1 MKTFRVLYY
10 PHNVKK
16 PSAGTHLAILVLI
29 VGGKHWDYTGVPTPH
44 TFPEQSKGWDPQAA
58 SCRRGQREDG
68 TAEIPNEARGNC
80 HVKAKLQAAVWL
92 QTKEELASSG
102 PPHPSCLQNTSV
114 GPTHA
119 RMRTHT
125 HHEVNRASE
134 KES

>member
-1 MKTFRVLYY
+1 ME
-10 PHNVKK
+10 KK
-16 PSAGTHLAILVLI
+16 PSAGTHLAILAIDCGRKTLGI
-29 VGGKHWDYTGVPTPH
+29 HRGPTPH
-44 TFPEQSKGWDPQAA
+44 TLPEQSKGWDPQAA

-125 HHEVNRASE
+125 HQEVNRASE
-134 KES
+134 KKS